1 MNKDQ
6 AKNHRHSTL
15 ERIMNNNEPKNE
27 MLGKDNLNILPISV
41 SVPMLFAYLFVVII
55 GGFRASKRYR

>member
-1 MNKDQ
+1 MND
-6 AKNHRHSTL
+6 
-15 ERIMNNNEPKNE
+15 NEPKNE
-27 MLGKDNLNILPISV
+27 MLGKDNLNILLISV